1 MEQKEATI
9 INITDNAA
17 EKVKTLMAQE
27 GEEDL
32 ALRIG
37 VRPGGCSGFQY
48 SIYFD
53 DEIADDDEV
62 FETKG
67 VSARRRDERPLH
79 HGLGVRLRRRPHGRR
94 FRCQQPQRPGRLR
107 LRQLFHLLDR
117 KHTEKQGAR
126 STSFRAFSC
135 LRPQPLQGEH
145 DGRNPTRTD
154 YLSRADEDEKLFH
167 GHSPPPARARR
178 G

>member
-1 MEQKEATI
+1 MRNQKQTTAREVLMEQKQATI
-9 INITDNAA
+9 VNITDNAA

-48 SIYFD
+48 NIYFD

-67 VSARRRDERPLH
+67 VRMLIDAMSVPYITGSEFDYVD
-79 HGLGVRLRRRPHGRR
+79 GLMGAGFAVNNPNV
-94 FRCQQPQRPGRLR
+94 
-107 LRQLFHLLDR
+107 
-117 KHTEKQGAR
+117 QGGCGCG
-126 STSFRAFSC
+126 SSFTC
-135 LRPQPLQGEH
+135 
-145 DGRNPTRTD
+145 
-154 YLSRADEDEKLFH
+154 
-167 GHSPPPARARR
+167 
-178 G
+178 

>member
-1 MEQKEATI
+1 VEGFAELRESGVEVYGWQCNNFRNQEQTTAREVLMEQKEATI
-9 INITDNAA
+9 VNITDNAA

-62 FETKG
+62 FEAKG
-67 VSARRRDERPLH
+67 VRMLIDAMSVPYIMGSEFDYVD
-79 HGLGVRLRRRPHGRR
+79 GLMGAGFAVNNPNV
-94 FRCQQPQRPGRLR
+94 
-107 LRQLFHLLDR
+107 
-117 KHTEKQGAR
+117 QGGCGCG
-126 STSFRAFSC
+126 SSFTC
-135 LRPQPLQGEH
+135 
-145 DGRNPTRTD
+145 
-154 YLSRADEDEKLFH
+154 
-167 GHSPPPARARR
+167 
-178 G
+178 